1 MCGNP
6 EAPYPVSKVA
16 ILDPD
21 LSRRLITFLASS
33 KGHDLLSWAAD
44 INDLFMTILNP
55 NDALIYSMTLSSAID
70 GDISDKEILFMKNCI
85 NNLPIFKNANSQDLE
100 NTLSMFFELL
110 NGDNDPET
118 IIELIMQSLD
128 KDKQHIA
135 YALSV
140 EIMMVED
147 DFTIEKLRLLE
158 LFEKNFQINDLESAS
173 IKYTI
178 KTKYS
183 E

>member
-70 GDISDKEILFMKNCI
+70 GDISDQEILFMKNCI

-140 EIMMVED
+140 EIMMVEE

>member
-1 MCGNP
+1 
-6 EAPYPVSKVA
+6 
-16 ILDPD
+16 
-21 LSRRLITFLASS
+21 
-33 KGHDLLSWAAD
+33 
-44 INDLFMTILNP
+44 
-55 NDALIYSMTLSSAID
+55 MTLSSAID
-70 GDISDKEILFMKNCI
+70 GDISDKEIMFMENCI

-118 IIELIMQSLD
+118 IIELIVQSLNR
-128 KDKQHIA
+128 DKQHIA

-140 EIMMVED
+140 EIMMVEE

-158 LFEKNFQINDLESAS
+158 LFEKNFQIKDLESAS

>member
-1 MCGNP
+1 
-6 EAPYPVSKVA
+6 
-16 ILDPD
+16 
-21 LSRRLITFLASS
+21 
-33 KGHDLLSWAAD
+33 
-44 INDLFMTILNP
+44 
-55 NDALIYSMTLSSAID
+55 
-70 GDISDKEILFMKNCI
+70 
-85 NNLPIFKNANSQDLE
+85 
-100 NTLSMFFELL
+100 
-110 NGDNDPET
+110 
-118 IIELIMQSLD
+118 MQSLD

-140 EIMMVED
+140 EIKMVEE

>member
-1 MCGNP
+1 
-6 EAPYPVSKVA
+6 
-16 ILDPD
+16 
-21 LSRRLITFLASS
+21 
-33 KGHDLLSWAAD
+33 
-44 INDLFMTILNP
+44 
-55 NDALIYSMTLSSAID
+55 
-70 GDISDKEILFMKNCI
+70 
-85 NNLPIFKNANSQDLE
+85 
-100 NTLSMFFELL
+100 
-110 NGDNDPET
+110 
-118 IIELIMQSLD
+118 MQSLD

-140 EIMMVED
+140 EIMMVEE